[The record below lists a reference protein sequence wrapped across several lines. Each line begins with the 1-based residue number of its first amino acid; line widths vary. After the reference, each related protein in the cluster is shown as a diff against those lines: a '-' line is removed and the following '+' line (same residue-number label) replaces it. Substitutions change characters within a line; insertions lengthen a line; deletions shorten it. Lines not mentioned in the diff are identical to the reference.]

1 MPFHKLN
8 GVMNRLFHTGA
19 VTLYGWKLFL
29 VVVNPTVLMAT
40 EFSLGTRC
48 CCAVCCSRRVRV
60 MGRLAQGTRHRK
72 SLKWIHISIAWVISY
87 TFLHTKH
94 LVCFTQ
100 LCLQLGSYCFL
111 AVNGG
116 GFRCHMM
123 TQCDK
128 SLFSDESSLRG
139 NKHEMPTNC
148 TSAETSV
155 SGINILIF
163 IRATQDCSIKV
174 LSL

>member
-1 MPFHKLN
+1 MVQDAAGLCVVPGGSERWDAWPKERGIGKALN
-8 GVMNRLFHTGA
+8 GSTFVLPGLFPIHS
-19 VTLYGWKLFL
+19 YI
-29 VVVNPTVLMAT
+29 
-40 EFSLGTRC
+40 
-48 CCAVCCSRRVRV
+48 
-60 MGRLAQGTRHRK
+60 
-72 SLKWIHISIAWVISY
+72 LKD
-87 TFLHTKH
+87 

-100 LCLQLGSYCFL
+100 LCLQLGSYCLL
-111 AVNGG
+111 AVNGS

-128 SLFSDESSLRG
+128 SLFSGESSLRG

-148 TSAETSV
+148 TSTETSV